1 MVKSTNCSSRG
12 PQFNSQQPHGGS
24 QPQQWESD
32 VLFVSENSDSI
43 LINKINKIFKNKE
56 KKKELILLRNFNFKN
71 TTKEAGEMAKQA
83 RALVALAENHIQ
95 FPAPTCL

>member
-1 MVKSTNCSSRG
+1 MSNVFQLGKKKGWGGGWRDGSVVKSTNCSSRG

-56 KKKELILLRNFNFKN
+56 KKRVNSFEEFQLQEYNKR
-71 TTKEAGEMAKQA
+71 GW
-83 RALVALAENHIQ
+83 RDG
-95 FPAPTCL
+95 

>member
-56 KKKELILLRNFNFKN
+56 KKRVNSFEEFQLQEYNKR
-71 TTKEAGEMAKQA
+71 GW
-83 RALVALAENHIQ
+83 RDG
-95 FPAPTCL
+95 